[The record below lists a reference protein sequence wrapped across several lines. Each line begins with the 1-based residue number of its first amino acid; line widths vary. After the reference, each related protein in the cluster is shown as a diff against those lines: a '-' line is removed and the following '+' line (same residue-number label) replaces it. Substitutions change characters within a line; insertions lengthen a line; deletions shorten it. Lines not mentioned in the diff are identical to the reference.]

1 MGQSY
6 VIANLDKKE
15 FLDPHGLGDGSKL
28 QEFAFR
34 EHGPTNV
41 AIALLLAGRPTFS
54 EVDRELVGR
63 RAGSWCGNRIAIV
76 GLYDDPVPGRKEN
89 LFELITGMGSE
100 GYVNISMEIVEMVR
114 AYLASFGRPS
124 ERQ

>member
-15 FLDPHGLGDGSKL
+15 FLDPHNLGDGSKI

-41 AIALLLAGRPTFS
+41 AIALLLAGRGTFPG
-54 EVDRELVGR
+54 EDQELVGR

-76 GLYDDPVPGRKEN
+76 GLYDDPLPGRKEN
-89 LFELITGMGSE
+89 LFEVITGMGSE
-100 GYVNISMEIVEMVR
+100 GYVNISMEVVEMVR
-114 AYLASFGRPS
+114 AYLTAFRRS
-124 ERQ
+124 

>member
-15 FLDPHGLGDGSKL
+15 FVDPHNLGDGSKL

-34 EHGPTNV
+34 DHGSTNV
-41 AIALLLAGRPTFS
+41 AIALLLAKRSTFS
-54 EVDRELVGR
+54 GTDLESLGG

-76 GLYDDPVPGRKEN
+76 GLYDDPLPGRKEN
-89 LFELITGMGSE
+89 LFEVITGTGSE
-100 GYVNISMEIVEMVR
+100 GYANISIEVVKMVR
-114 AYLASFGRPS
+114 AYLAGWPG
-124 ERQ
+124 

>member
-15 FLDPHGLGDGSKL
+15 FLDPHNLGDGSKL

-34 EHGPTNV
+34 DHGTTNV
-41 AIALLLAGRPTFS
+41 AIALLLAKRSTFPGA
-54 EVDRELVGR
+54 ELESVGG

-76 GLYDDPVPGRKEN
+76 GLYDDPLPDRKEN
-89 LFELITGMGSE
+89 LFEVITGMGSE
-100 GYVNISMEIVEMVR
+100 SYSNISMEVLEMVR
-114 AYLASFGRPS
+114 AYLAAFRRP
-124 ERQ
+124 